1 MTELRKRSRPFGVV
15 VVDGSTADTPDAINV
30 VAVEILAETAM
41 SVIGTSRHSLHCSA
55 LVAFGAKRTLVGAGA
70 EWIGSE

>member
-41 SVIGTSRHSLHCSA
+41 SVIGTSLHSLHRKKFGRYWVYSGLCSP
-55 LVAFGAKRTLVGAGA
+55 A
-70 EWIGSE
+70 EARL

>member
-41 SVIGTSRHSLHCSA
+41 SVIGTSRPFGPTPRT
-55 LVAFGAKRTLVGAGA
+55 VA
-70 EWIGSE
+70 IGLTADKDRR